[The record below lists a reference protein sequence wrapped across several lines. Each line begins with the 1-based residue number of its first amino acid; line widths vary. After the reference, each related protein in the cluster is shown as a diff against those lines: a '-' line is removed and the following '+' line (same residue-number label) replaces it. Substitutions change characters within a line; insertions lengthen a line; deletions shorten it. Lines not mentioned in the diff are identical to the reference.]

1 MNGAPMTDASNEKL
15 VGALVN
21 GVAVLRYLQKAKAG
35 VRVTQV
41 ARDLGLNPST
51 CFNLLRTLVHEGL
64 AGFDPISKTY
74 VISIGVVSLARGAL
88 DRENHIRVLHP
99 ELQRIALKFDVAMNL
114 WQAVDNNRVLLVDR
128 AEPVSAVQ
136 ISMRIGQR
144 LPMFV
149 GALGRCFAAQSPLPK
164 SEIEHLFKQARLA
177 RPIEFENWYNNL
189 QETRDRGFAVDEGN
203 FSIGI
208 TTVAV
213 TIENGINAPF
223 LAVSA
228 IGISA
233 QIDAE
238 KLKGLSQ
245 EMLPLS
251 KMSTQ

>member
-1 MNGAPMTDASNEKL
+1 MTDTSNEKL

-21 GVAVLRYLQKAKAG
+21 GLAVLRYLQKAKSG
-35 VRVTQV
+35 VRVTQL

-64 AGFDPISKTY
+64 AGFDPQSKTY
-74 VISIGVVSLARGAL
+74 TISIGVVSLAQGAL

-114 WQAVDNNRVLLVDR
+114 WQTVDKNRVLLVDR
-128 AEPVSAVQ
+128 AEPISAVQ
-136 ISMRIGQR
+136 ISMRVGQR

-149 GALGRCFAAQSPLPK
+149 GALGRCFAAHSPLPK
-164 SEIEHLFKQARLA
+164 SKIERRFKAARFA
-177 RPIEFENWYNNL
+177 RPIEFDEWYNDVL
-189 QETRDRGFAVDEGN
+189 QVRERGFAVDEGY
-203 FSIGI
+203 FSLGI
-208 TTVAV
+208 TTVAI
-213 TIENGINAPF
+213 TIANGINPPF

-238 KLKGLSQ
+238 KLNNLSQ
-245 EMLPLS
+245 EMLAIS
-251 KMSTQ
+251 KMATRQI